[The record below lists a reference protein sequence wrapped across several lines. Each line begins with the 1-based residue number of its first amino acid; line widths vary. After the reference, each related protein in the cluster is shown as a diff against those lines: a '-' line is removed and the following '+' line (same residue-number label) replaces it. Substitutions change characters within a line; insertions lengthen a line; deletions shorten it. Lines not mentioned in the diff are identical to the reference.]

1 MFKLKESP
9 LGGVCCA
16 LRSKGCVLCGV
27 GGGGVIGMEF
37 EGACEG
43 AGIV

>member
-1 MFKLKESP
+1 M
-9 LGGVCCA
+9 VCVVPCA
-16 LRSKGCVLCGV
+16 PKVASCAVW